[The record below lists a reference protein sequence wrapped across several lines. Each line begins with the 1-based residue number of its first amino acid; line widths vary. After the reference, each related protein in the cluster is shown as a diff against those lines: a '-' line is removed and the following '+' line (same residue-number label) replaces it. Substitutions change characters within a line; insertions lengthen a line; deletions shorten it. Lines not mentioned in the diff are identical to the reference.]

1 MKRLIITLC
10 LTVSLAFGS
19 FGVGLSGNLQKG
31 LQDYQKGD
39 YAAAFKEWIPLAEE
53 GDKEAQYFI
62 GFMYEYGNGIP
73 GDYKMAMKWYTLSAE
88 QGYSNA
94 QTNLA
99 VMYALGDG
107 VNKDRVY
114 AHMWANIAYSNGNKG
129 GKNLKDKLIKMMI
142 PSQIEEAERLAR
154 ECIKKN
160 YKGC

>member
-1 MKRLIITLC
+1 MFSRGRGIPQDHKEAVKWYTLSAEQGYD
-10 LTVSLAFGS
+10 TAQF
-19 FGVGLSGNLQKG
+19 NLGIQYHKG
-31 LQDYQKGD
+31 LGVPQDYKS
-39 YAAAFKEWIPLAEE
+39 AV
-53 GDKEAQYFI
+53 
-62 GFMYEYGNGIP
+62 
-73 GDYKMAMKWYTLSAE
+73 KWYTLSAE

-154 ECIKKN
+154 E
-160 YKGC
+160 

>member
-1 MKRLIITLC
+1 MSAEQGYDTAQFNL
-10 LTVSLAFGS
+10 
-19 FGVGLSGNLQKG
+19 GVQYHKG
-31 LQDYQKGD
+31 LGVPQDYKS
-39 YAAAFKEWIPLAEE
+39 AV
-53 GDKEAQYFI
+53 
-62 GFMYEYGNGIP
+62 
-73 GDYKMAMKWYTLSAE
+73 KWYTLSAE

-114 AHMWANIAYSNGNKG
+114 AHMWANIAYSNGHKG
-129 GKNLKDKLIKMMI
+129 GKNLKDKLIKMMT